1 MQRNNSE
8 VMYPLLDLLTTKVS
22 EVVLIDNYTSHGLII
37 FGGNTLWFVVGLYSG
52 ADKKAYYNRKI
63 KLYTDPPLPLHEK
76 FKAMF
81 VNGNST
87 SVALSSEHS
96 VFVVE
101 LPYDFWC
108 RQSVTENPV
117 LDHLQPTYHC
127 RNQFVDPYAKSK
139 NTVVDI
145 LKIRWC
151 RKEKYECGHHT
162 YSRLAIL
169 YSENIV
175 RIYDTDIS
183 CDTPT
188 VVIDF
193 KSILGPSESSCGR
206 SFGVHNY
213 IASFDFGPSFARG
226 DNEIGAQIGLKTL
239 FAIDNDCGDIYIAI
253 YSNNRV
259 IEMQGPLTLTGIV
272 PGDFACSGA
281 LDMLYVQY
289 REDTSLPIFSLISP
303 KGCITHFLALTLQQE
318 TFNGHVEFIL
328 AHYDNVLLP
337 CKPLADISYCL
348 QNDSIQPG
356 QYFVFCGANLFS
368 IDINP
373 WAHLLSDLFRTK
385 TKYDKHVDD
394 LPDSKVHHVF
404 AVLGN
409 KEIKETADA
418 IRYAAT
424 AYATNEKV
432 LDNHLMRDF
441 NKKDII
447 YVAITS
453 SKQLLHKFTRYNGI
467 LYEKNVIAR
476 RYGTPV
482 EEQIETGDYLL
493 EECMKILESQT
504 AVPSLKLNESITEA
518 QGIAAANSIV
528 ETLVKNMKVT
538 QVAFKKVHD
547 IITNNIMS
555 SGAIINNKS
564 VCTERL
570 LRLLSTY
577 VDLKNRIYKIQATVA
592 QLKKRSDELGSG
604 LAPKMFPLT
613 DSEKAMNDKLETL
626 RIDVDGIM
634 RQIPYLANEVATKRR
649 DRFGPVRSFCASMNA
664 QKFMLSKNTEDI
676 NEMVSWTKKLIKK
689 IDSIQTNL
697 IAEDTSSTSSKL
709 GSQCE

>member
-1 MQRNNSE
+1 MQN
-8 VMYPLLDLLTTKVS
+8 
-22 EVVLIDNYTSHGLII
+22 
-37 FGGNTLWFVVGLYSG
+37 
-52 ADKKAYYNRKI
+52 
-63 KLYTDPPLPLHEK
+63 
-76 FKAMF
+76 
-81 VNGNST
+81 
-87 SVALSSEHS
+87 
-96 VFVVE
+96 
-101 LPYDFWC
+101 
-108 RQSVTENPV
+108 
-117 LDHLQPTYHC
+117 
-127 RNQFVDPYAKSK
+127 
-139 NTVVDI
+139 
-145 LKIRWC
+145 
-151 RKEKYECGHHT
+151 
-162 YSRLAIL
+162 
-169 YSENIV
+169 
-175 RIYDTDIS
+175 
-183 CDTPT
+183 
-188 VVIDF
+188 
-193 KSILGPSESSCGR
+193 
-206 SFGVHNY
+206 
-213 IASFDFGPSFARG
+213 
-226 DNEIGAQIGLKTL
+226 
-239 FAIDNDCGDIYIAI
+239 
-253 YSNNRV
+253 
-259 IEMQGPLTLTGIV
+259 
-272 PGDFACSGA
+272 
-281 LDMLYVQY
+281 
-289 REDTSLPIFSLISP
+289 
-303 KGCITHFLALTLQQE
+303 
-318 TFNGHVEFIL
+318 
-328 AHYDNVLLP
+328 
-337 CKPLADISYCL
+337 
-348 QNDSIQPG
+348 
-356 QYFVFCGANLFS
+356 
-368 IDINP
+368 
-373 WAHLLSDLFRTK
+373 FR
-385 TKYDKHVDD
+385 YDKHVDD

-592 QLKKRSDELGSG
+592 QLKKRSDEVCFVSKDWNAGSAEILGSG

-634 RQIPYLANEVATKRR
+634 RQIPYV
-649 DRFGPVRSFCASMNA
+649 SF
-664 QKFMLSKNTEDI
+664 
-676 NEMVSWTKKLIKK
+676 
-689 IDSIQTNL
+689 DSP
-697 IAEDTSSTSSKL
+697 K
-709 GSQCE
+709 